1 LISFE
6 WWKPANSKWMF
17 GCTCTQASVSPYMQ
31 ANAIF
36 NSKLYIGTVQ
46 KIGRHLT
53 SSSNQ
58 I

>member
-1 LISFE
+1 ML
-6 WWKPANSKWMF
+6 

-53 SSSNQ
+53 SSCNQ